1 MKAISWGI
9 TLIVIAAVL
18 VVVWLLFSGG
28 AGAPVSTPTDDDVNT
43 TDSGVPAGE
52 PGTTLVAPETAPAA
66 EQLSDV
72 VIEQAVLAAIAPY
85 TGSGTATRS
94 FDGSTFSHTVTAA
107 ISDPADG
114 KFYEG
119 WLVMP
124 TPNGPEFFSTGAMEK
139 SSSNYVLSYAA
150 NKNYPEHGKVVITEE
165 TSADGLDNNPEAHVL
180 EGSF

>member
-18 VVVWLLFSGG
+18 VIGWLLFSGG
-28 AGAPVSTPTDDDVNT
+28 ASTPAPTP
-43 TDSGVPAGE
+43 SGSDFDTADTGRPAGE
-52 PGTTLVAPETAPAA
+52 PGTTLVAPETAPREQASNAA
-66 EQLSDV
+66 T
-72 VIEQAVLAAIAPY
+72 EQAVLAAIAPY

-107 ISDPADG
+107 IGDPAAG

-124 TPNGPEFFSTGAMEK
+124 TASGPEFFSTGAMEK
-139 SSSNYVLSYAA
+139 NDGNYVLSYTA
-150 NKNYPEHGKVVITEE
+150 NKNYPEHAKVVITEE

-180 EGSF
+180 EGVFE